1 MKKYT
6 LTVVRKCLNPN
17 SGNTFT
23 ESKPCLNCL
32 KMLKKY
38 GIRKIIYTSY
48 DGSMKKYKVNKLE
61 TEHQSLVFE
70 DLYKKNILKKI
81 RV

>member
-1 MKKYT
+1 M
-6 LTVVRKCLNPN
+6 VRKCLNPN
-17 SGNTFT
+17 SENTFT

-38 GIRKIIYTSY
+38 GIRKIAYTSF
-48 DGSMKKYKVNKLE
+48 DGTIKRYKVNQLK

-70 DLYKKNILKKI
+70 HLHKQKILKSVRI
-81 RV
+81 